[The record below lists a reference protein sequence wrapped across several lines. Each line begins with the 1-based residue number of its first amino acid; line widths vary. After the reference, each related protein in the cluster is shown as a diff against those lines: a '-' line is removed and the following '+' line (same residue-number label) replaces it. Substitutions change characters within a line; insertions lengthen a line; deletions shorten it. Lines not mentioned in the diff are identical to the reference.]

1 MSDYEIEDE
10 ASSDALWETSQ
21 IRSAKPNWSS
31 FAQSKLISE
40 AYAPCQSPPH
50 HTFPPQRE
58 FPSVSAACCLPGDRA
73 RGSPPSRR
81 DNSSALPCRRGRT
94 RNRGS

>member
-40 AYAPCQSPPH
+40 AYAPCQSPPQN
-50 HTFPPQRE
+50 TFPLPRE
-58 FPSVSAACCLPGDRA
+58 LPAARTVSAACSWQRGRA
-73 RGSPPSRR
+73 RGRHQAVGTARGAPSAWAH
-81 DNSSALPCRRGRT
+81 SKP
-94 RNRGS
+94 